1 MVFKEEIMDIEMK
14 QKLSVAKDF
23 IKDFCNKLS
32 GNEMNE
38 SAKQVFFLDNQQKV
52 KQTMEE
58 LSGIKDGFDNL
69 GIELEDGSEEQK
81 CYELCTGL
89 MNKLTKTL
97 TDYKNSYSGINPN
110 VTVEDTTAVV
120 TEETISDAAKNNSS
134 TKKIIKDMNEINEK
148 ASIAQIQEFTHAILV
163 GKKFM
168 YVKAT
173 TAQELNTLINEAV
186 DTNPNEKVSV
196 YEVEFKPMPL
206 KKKTIYTV

>member
-1 MVFKEEIMDIEMK
+1 
-14 QKLSVAKDF
+14 
-23 IKDFCNKLS
+23 
-32 GNEMNE
+32 
-38 SAKQVFFLDNQQKV
+38 
-52 KQTMEE
+52 
-58 LSGIKDGFDNL
+58 
-69 GIELEDGSEEQK
+69 
-81 CYELCTGL
+81 
-89 MNKLTKTL
+89 
-97 TDYKNSYSGINPN
+97 
-110 VTVEDTTAVV
+110 
-120 TEETISDAAKNNSS
+120 
-134 TKKIIKDMNEINEK
+134 MNEINEK